1 MKHYM
6 EKQLK
11 EIEKLKKKVDISDN
25 EIVRLIHQRKELTDS
40 ILDIKKAL
48 GINFR
53 DRNRESE
60 IINKLVYVYGPSSKS
75 LITKIYRHI
84 FNNSLKEH
92 CIEFNRKE
100 VITLNDALSLRP
112 LIIAGPCAVE
122 SKEQILKLAKELSG
136 KGIKLMRGGAFKPRT
151 SPDTFQGLGD
161 TGVELLSEAAKK
173 YNMFIVTEALEAG
186 QLIRNYD
193 KIDIVQIGSRNMA
206 SYGFLKEV
214 GKITSKDKKP
224 VLLKR
229 GFNATLKEFLLAAK
243 YIQDEGN
250 PNIILCLRGI
260 RTFEQIDS
268 KMRFTPDLASIL
280 ELKEMTNLPVIFDPS
295 HSTGNSRFVQKISE
309 AALNLGADG
318 LLIETHFNPSQAM
331 SDAEQCILP
340 KVLFDILE
348 IIEKN

>member
-1 MKHYM
+1 MKM
-6 EKQLK
+6 QIKD
-11 EIEKLKKKVDISDN
+11 INKLKRQVDFVDKD
-25 EIVRLIHQRKELTDS
+25 IVGLIHQRKELTDA
-40 ILDIKKAL
+40 ILNIKNEI
-48 GINFR
+48 GIAYR
-53 DRNRESE
+53 DRNREKE
-60 IINKLVYVYGPSSKS
+60 IVKKLIDLYGSQNKN
-75 LITKIYRHI
+75 LIKKIYHLI
-84 FNNSLKEH
+84 FDNSLKKH
-92 CIEFNRKE
+92 CIEFNKREIKT
-100 VITLNDALSLRP
+100 IDDAFRLRP
-112 LIIAGPCAVE
+112 IIIAGPCAVE
-122 SKEQILKLAKELSG
+122 SKEQIFKIAKELSE
-136 KGIKLMRGGAFKPRT
+136 KGIKFLRGGAFKPRT

-161 TGVELLSEAAKK
+161 MGVEYLSEAAKK
-173 YNMFIVTEALEAG
+173 YNMFIVTEALESG
-186 QLIRNYD
+186 QLIRHYD
-193 KIDIVQIGSRNMA
+193 KIDIVQVGSRNMA

-229 GFNATLKEFLLAAK
+229 GFNATLKELLLAAK

-280 ELKEMTNLPVIFDPS
+280 ELKEMTGLPVIFDPS
-295 HSTGNSRFVQKISE
+295 HSTGNSQFVQKVSE

-318 LLIETHFNPSQAM
+318 LLIETHYNPAKAM

-340 KVLFDILE
+340 KVLFDILD